1 MFSYNLIL
9 GRLRRFWQVQSGLAN
24 LANQRLIAHAHQ
36 MFPRAKVAVKAF
48 TTGGMPIVSLSPTRR
63 CHRAHP
69 APSRAMARGGASIPA
84 PTPPREATLDPWLE
98 KALLRLRHR
107 TGRGVPELS
116 LSIEVDLLIAKTY
129 VRRRPSLHRSQQMLS
144 DPTRMRLSMTTEA

>member
-1 MFSYNLIL
+1 MQ
-9 GRLRRFWQVQSGLAN
+9 RGLAN

-69 APSRAMARGGASIPA
+69 APSRALARGGCVHSG
-84 PTPPREATLDPWLE
+84 TDPPGEATLDPCLDD
-98 KALLRLRHR
+98 AFADTISNR
-107 TGRGVPELS
+107 TWPSRIIVVHLGRSANSE
-116 LSIEVDLLIAKTY
+116 DYA
-129 VRRRPSLHRSQQMLS
+129 RRRPSLHRSQQMLS
-144 DPTRMRLSMTTEA
+144 DPPRMRLSMTTEA